1 MKVRL
6 ACIALVMISLS
17 GTQVYSQK
25 VTTESITASELQS
38 HLEFLASPLLKG
50 RMNGDESLDIAANY
64 IASQARLA
72 GLKPA
77 NGDSYFQ
84 PFTVIRK
91 MADADSSAI
100 EITTASGEIKTIKE
114 PFFNI
119 IPQGPADFEA
129 EGEVVFAGFG
139 IRSDKYNDL
148 ENLDLKGKVVIV
160 MDRGPM
166 SNGNPFLGKEYYD
179 SDMSFQYKAGALLT
193 QGPKAIIFVPDPASG
208 FDSFY
213 EALPGIAAYLS
224 SQVTLKG
231 EKEQVNPMMA
241 MMPKMIFAG
250 RSVADALL
258 EGSGK
263 TLESIQ
269 NEINATLKPKSFV
282 MSGTKIRVTEKII
295 SEEKVLNNVAAYL
308 EGSHPEKKKEVL
320 VISAHY
326 DHVGGEG
333 ANVHPG
339 ADDNASGCSA
349 LLEMAEAFA
358 GLKKNPLR
366 SLLFLWV
373 AGEEVGL
380 FGSQTYV
387 NNPLF
392 PLSETIANLNMDM
405 VGRNRQPAD
414 STDETPMTGPD
425 EIFVITGGQSSELS
439 AIAAETDKK
448 SPLSFNYSLS
458 GRDNPLMLFQRSD
471 HFNFVKNDI
480 PVLFFTTGLHT
491 DYHTPGDVPEKI
503 DYSKMELVTRTM
515 FDIGV
520 QLASRKDRIIVDNP
534 YSGWNE

>member
-439 AIAAETDKK
+439 TIAAETDKK

-520 QLASRKDRIIVDNP
+520 QLASRKNRIIVDNP